1 MSDRHFFDNATQ
13 WVAYALE
20 AQPLTNPSLKA
31 EYANKIVY
39 RKNVNADHVAVISG
53 GGSGHEPAHS
63 QAMLARAF

>member
-13 WVAYALE
+13 LVAYALD

-31 EYANKIVY
+31 DYASKIVY
-39 RKNVNADHVAVISG
+39 RKKVNADHVAIISG

-63 QAMLARAF
+63 QALLTRAF